1 MIIRPSFISRRP
13 LMSVESTHLV
23 PIFFRLQTS
32 RYLYPIWVA
41 LRDLPTS
48 GGVAGSCSSPFP
60 PPKALRSS
68 SFPAPLYVAVVLYAP
83 LVLAAGVSQS
93 SGYLGVTAKER
104 KIELL
109 MHMLNIKHETNLL
122 L

>member
-1 MIIRPSFISRRP
+1 MIVRPSFILRRP
-13 LMSVESTHLV
+13 LMSFESTHLV
-23 PIFFRLQTS
+23 PIFFHLQTS
-32 RYLYPIWVA
+32 RYLCPIWVT
-41 LRDLPTS
+41 LR
-48 GGVAGSCSSPFP
+48 GP
-60 PPKALRSS
+60 PNPRRDGRVLLVPISTPKGPSLLL
-68 SFPAPLYVAVVLYAP
+68 PAPLYVAVVLYAP

-109 MHMLNIKHETNLL
+109 MHMLSIKHETNLL

>member
-1 MIIRPSFISRRP
+1 MIVLHSFCAGHLCRSRAHTWSQFFSYADIEISMPDLGYLEGPPNLRRGGRV
-13 LMSVESTHLV
+13 LLV
-23 PIFFRLQTS
+23 PIST
-32 RYLYPIWVA
+32 
-41 LRDLPTS
+41 
-48 GGVAGSCSSPFP
+48 
-60 PPKALRSS
+60 PKGPSLLL
-68 SFPAPLYVAVVLYAP
+68 PAPLYVAVVLYAP

-109 MHMLNIKHETNLL
+109 MHMLSIKHETNLL

>member
-1 MIIRPSFISRRP
+1 MPDLGYLEGPPNLRRDGRV
-13 LMSVESTHLV
+13 LLV
-23 PIFFRLQTS
+23 PYFHPQRLF
-32 RYLYPIWVA
+32 A
-41 LRDLPTS
+41 LL
-48 GGVAGSCSSPFP
+48 
-60 PPKALRSS
+60 L
-68 SFPAPLYVAVVLYAP
+68 PAPLYVAVVLYAP

-109 MHMLNIKHETNLL
+109 MHMLSIKHETNLL